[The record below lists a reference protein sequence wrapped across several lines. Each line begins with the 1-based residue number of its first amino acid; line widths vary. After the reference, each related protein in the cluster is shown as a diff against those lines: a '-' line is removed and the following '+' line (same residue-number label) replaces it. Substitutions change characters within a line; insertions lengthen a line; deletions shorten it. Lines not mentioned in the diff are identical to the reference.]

1 METNKYYTPT
11 IEEFHVGFRFEVLN
25 NGIWDWQNMNAS
37 RLQEINFDDNL
48 NNMSKYRVKYLDKSD
63 IESLGFNIKS
73 ESHPWFKAVNNS
85 GPDAMYFNKF
95 IDKMELI
102 LFYSIEINK
111 LEIHIQVPCNK
122 DYTTYQSIFIG
133 TIKNKSELI
142 KLLKMLNINAQ
153 SH

>member
-1 METNKYYTPT
+1 MEKSKYYTPE
-11 IEEFHVGFRFEVLN
+11 INEFFVGFEYEHYHENCDSWLKCYYDTMYDQRESSDL
-25 NGIWDWQNMNAS
+25 DELHMDK
-37 RLQEINFDDNL
+37 E
-48 NNMSKYRVKYLDKSD
+48 RVKYLDKSD
-63 IESLGFNIKS
+63 IESLGFNIKA
-73 ESHPWFKAVNNS
+73 ESHPWFKSVDNS

-122 DYTTYQSIFIG
+122 DYTTYKAVFIG

-142 KLLKMLNINAQ
+142 KLLKMLSINA
-153 SH
+153 